1 MNSAAI
7 DNTANNNTANNH
19 FDVIIIG
26 AGLSGVGAACHLQL
40 NNPGKTY
47 KIIESR
53 ERMGGTWDLFRYPGV
68 RSDSDMHTL
77 GYNFKPWVKA
87 ASIADGPSIRD
98 YIQESAAEYGVTQH
112 IQYQRKVVAADWD
125 SATATWTLTLEDSSD
140 EAGANGEPA
149 RETLTCNF
157 IYSCTGYYRYDKGYT
172 PEFPGSDTFKGQIIH
187 PQLWPEDLDYSGKRV
202 VVIGSGATAITLVP
216 SMAKTAAHVTMLQ
229 RSPTYVISSP
239 GEDKLSQRFRRWF
252 SEGFAYGL
260 TRWKNVTAQAI
271 LFQLSRR
278 YPNFVKKLLRK
289 MVYQWMGDDFD
300 IDTHFNPNYNP
311 WDQRLCLVPDGDLF
325 RSLRKG
331 TSSIVTDHIE
341 TFTETGIQLKSGEVL
356 EADII
361 VTATGLELLLL
372 GGINLSVDGNAVDL
386 SNSLAYKGMMFS
398 DVPNLALAAGYTNA
412 SWTLKCDL
420 TSAYVCRLLSYMDK
434 HNYQF
439 CVPKNSDPSVE
450 RLQFLDLAS
459 GYVDRAMDRFP
470 KQGNKAPWR
479 LHQNYLLDILTLRG
493 GGLRDKAMGF
503 YRTDSGSSKAG

>member
-1 MNSAAI
+1 M
-7 DNTANNNTANNH
+7 NH

-26 AGLSGVGAACHLQL
+26 AGLSGIGAACHLQL

-53 ERMGGTWDLFRYPGV
+53 ARMGGTWDMFRYPGV

-77 GYNFKPWVKA
+77 GYNFKPWLKA
-87 ASIADGPSIRD
+87 KSIADGPSIRD
-98 YIQESAAEYGVTQH
+98 YIQESAAEYGVEEH
-112 IQYQRKVVAADWD
+112 IQYHSKVVQADWD
-125 SATATWTLTLEDSSD
+125 SGSAKWTLTVESTADD
-140 EAGANGEPA
+140 NQTAT
-149 RETLTCNF
+149 ETVSCNF

-172 PEFPGSDTFKGQIIH
+172 PEFPGADQFKGDIIH

-229 RSPTYVISSP
+229 RSPTYVISAP
-239 GEDKLSQRFRRWF
+239 AEDKVSQRLRRWF
-252 SEGFAYGL
+252 SERVAYGL
-260 TRWKNVTAQAI
+260 TRWKNVSTQAL

-278 YPNFVKKLLRK
+278 YPNFVKKILRK
-289 MVYQWMGDDFD
+289 AVHQWMGDDFD
-300 IDTHFNPNYNP
+300 IDTHFNPRYNP

-341 TFTETGIQLKSGEVL
+341 AFTEKGIQLKSGDFL
-356 EADII
+356 EADIVI
-361 VTATGLELLLL
+361 TATGLELLLL
-372 GGINLSVDGNAVDL
+372 GGIELNVDGVPVDL
-386 SNSLAYKGMMFS
+386 SNSLTYKGMMFS

-420 TSAYVCRLLSYMDK
+420 TSAYVCRLLSYMDQYK
-434 HNYQF
+434 FQY
-439 CVPKNSDPSVE
+439 CMAKNTDSSVE
-450 RLQFLDLAS
+450 KLQFLDLAS
-459 GYVDRAMDRFP
+459 GYVDRAVDQFP

-479 LHQNYLLDILTLRG
+479 LHQNYLLDIFTLRG
-493 GGLRDKAMGF
+493 GGLQDKVMGF
-503 YRTDSGSSKAG
+503 YRASGSAE